1 CNFNNNQEPFCEW
14 TQSKGDD
21 GDWKRQF
28 GPTPTTGTG
37 PPGDYP
43 DGKGHYIY
51 QEADDIGAGQSV
63 KLESP
68 IIVTPVNLCVEFR
81 YYMYGTSQGSELNV
95 QVLNASSSLVVWK
108 QQGIQS
114 SSWLYG
120 SVTVPYSNWH
130 STRVVFEAIR
140 GSTNLFD
147 IALDNVA
154 VKKGVCTGTSPF
166 LVPPRVPKPDPVVP
180 TTAGTTADTKPS
192 TGPTEPSKTTT
203 GTPKPP
209 VGSTTAASTG
219 TPKPPV
225 GNTTAPSTPKPPVGN
240 TTAPS
245 TGTPKPPVS
254 STTAASTG
262 TPKPPATPVTE
273 TSTKPPSTKTTT
285 ASGSSTGT
293 TIRPSITTPG
303 TPAPVD
309 FQVLPPARPP
319 GTLTTPPSTRRSII
333 STETARTSCPS
344 LAIPPRPPLQ
354 STPPTSTGMDTAP
367 WPTSKPST
375 CTYPNGPFVTC
386 HTKVDPKPAPSAV
399 LPPARPPGTLTTPP
413 STRRSIIST
422 ETAPSLRTAR
432 TTCVSWTG
440 ASRSSV
446 RRWSPTSTSVR
457 RGTSPC
463 GPGGT
468 RPSAVSNKPSS
479 VILNNLREMQNQPT
493 NQVGY
498 FPSPS
503 SRSPK
508 VLTIHC
514 PPNSHYEPCGSA
526 CPTPCLDSRPQP
538 CDGPCVE
545 GCQCDKGFI
554 LSGGQCVPE
563 NECGCIYN
571 GNYYQPGDEFYNPDC
586 KQKCRCNG
594 NNHTDC
600 KPWSCSEKEFCGLL
614 NGAFGC
620 HPTGSA
626 SCYVSGDPH
635 YYSFDGRLL
644 SFMGTC
650 TYTLARSCQNR
661 TAPWFSI
668 EGKNEER
675 GQKGASY
682 LGKIYITVGD
692 TTITLMKSRRTLVN
706 GVRVR
711 LPSQP
716 TQSISVSQSG
726 QYVLVQTSF
735 GLTVRWDGNHYA
747 EIIAPNSYFAQMCGL
762 CGDYDGNADND
773 NRKPDGNTA
782 ANGNELGN
790 SWQTKDDEDE
800 ECRSDNVEEL
810 PCEKDLH
817 DQVTNPDH
825 CGRIIDPMG
834 AFRDCIKIVDPMPY
848 FNNCVFD
855 MCQYQGLEETLC
867 DQLEAYTDACL
878 SAGAPVHS
886 WRTPQFCP
894 LDCPPNSHYTLCA
907 STCPPTC
914 NNPFSAINC
923 PERCVE
929 GCECDQGFILSDGK
943 CVPAN
948 QCGCVDVDKNYR
960 ETNETWYKKG
970 CVEKCTCFGH
980 DIIHCENASCL
991 AEETCNLQD
1000 GVYGCHPLGR
1010 EYCTASGDPHYLTF
1024 DNLTYNFM
1032 GTCRYTL
1039 AKVCSVP
1046 SDLPYFNVETTNE
1059 HRGSNKK
1066 VSYVK
1071 AVHVEVYG
1079 HRVTIM
1085 KNRRVI
1091 LDERRVNLPILIE
1104 EKLAVRMSGSYV
1116 LLQTGFGLWVRYD
1129 GNHRAEV
1136 SAPSS
1141 YVGLLCGLC
1150 GNYNK
1155 NTTDDNLK
1163 ADGSSTG
1170 NFNEL
1175 GESWEVPSNSTGC
1188 TNSGGIDNCDDKI
1201 QSEAQKPTSCG
1212 ILTDHQGPFKACHD
1226 KVPPKDF
1233 FDNCVYDLCG
1243 TGGDI
1248 VSLCFALQ
1256 AYADMCSQAG
1266 VHIAWRNKT
1275 FCPLSCPLGSHYEHC
1290 GTACPSSCTDL
1301 AAPNGCKQLCVEG
1314 CFCDPGYVLSGDKCV
1329 PFSRCGCVDEE
1340 NNYHL
1345 VGESWFTGS
1354 SCTRRCSCSGPNNS
1368 SCEDW
1373 QCSPAEECKVVDG
1386 ALGCQTAG
1394 NAVCHVAGDPHY
1406 YTFDNV
1412 MHTFMGTCTY
1422 TLVEVCNSSMVTP
1435 FTITAKNEQRGKPLA
1450 SYLRLVH
1457 VDVYGV
1463 RITLHKARRVLLNNE
1478 RVRTP
1483 ILDRIAGVSI
1493 TTSGIFT
1500 VVETDFGLV
1509 VKFDGNHLLEIQVP
1523 GAYFGKVCGLCGNY
1537 NGEPSD
1543 EYLMPDGALASN
1555 VTHLGNSWKSEGDDD
1570 PGCQPDNREDLGP
1583 SCAPEDVPRMTALCE
1598 EMLSEKYQACH
1609 GLIDPKLFISNCL
1622 YDLCEY
1628 DGMLYTLCDNIQAY
1642 AEACKTQGVHIKWR
1656 NDTFCPL
1663 PCPFNS
1669 HYTECSSPCPRTCAD
1684 IFATVSCERAT
1695 TCVEGCECDP
1705 GFVLSDDRCV
1715 EMKEC
1720 GCIDDQGDY
1729 HNVGDSWLTKHCETE
1744 CTCADNRVLTCRGHQ
1759 CRPQTVCALNNAG
1772 IRNCKPEHFDK
1783 CRISG
1788 DPHHRTFDGY
1798 THHYQG
1804 KHTYTLVTTIASLPS
1819 EMEAFRIEGKNMQ
1832 RRYHKRVS
1840 FLEEVYVHVYGYDI
1854 SFLQRRKLVV
1864 NGEKVKPPFQ
1874 PREGLKLFQKSRKLY
1889 LETDFGLSVTFDGG
1903 NHADIVL
1910 PSTYRSQVLGL
1921 CGNYDRNRKNEYM
1934 KPDGSVVRN
1943 LNTFGDSWR
1952 VSGKSRQALP
1962 KETTR
1967 AGAEA
1972 ESESGFETQGCSV
1985 QQLEVMNSTE
1995 YCGALSDPQ
2004 GPFKEC
2010 HSAIPPVTERENCV
2024 FDLCSIYNDTELKCQ
2039 SYTVYAQGCQ
2049 EQGILLGNWRTKT
2062 RCRMECPLHS
2072 TYKFCMSACPS
2083 TCADLAAPSECSSPC
2098 LEGCECDEGYVLSDL
2113 DCVPFNQCGC
2123 KYFDRYYQL
2132 GENFM
2137 NEDCSEKC
2145 TCKSTGPVC
2154 QATHC
2159 VTGDVCVIFNFTRG
2173 CYKDGPCLSSP
2184 CLNGGTCAEGVNQ
2197 GVPGFKCSCPDG
2209 FEGNVC

>member
-1 CNFNNNQEPFCEW
+1 MVAQTDF
-14 TQSKGDD
+14 GLRVRYD
-21 GDWKRQF
+21 GNHHAEVKVPSNYQNELC
-28 GPTPTTGTG
+28 GLC
-37 PPGDYP
+37 GDYNGSP
-43 DGKGHYIY
+43 R
-51 QEADDIGAGQSV
+51 DDFKTPSGVPV
-63 KLESP
+63 KNANDFGNSW
-68 IIVTPVNLCVEFR
+68 
-81 YYMYGTSQGSELNV
+81 NV
-95 QVLNASSSLVVWK
+95 DKNC
-108 QQGIQS
+108 
-114 SSWLYG
+114 
-120 SVTVPYSNWH
+120 
-130 STRVVFEAIR
+130 TR
-140 GSTNLFD
+140 TD
-147 IALDNVA
+147 IE
-154 VKKGVCTGTSPF
+154 
-166 LVPPRVPKPDPVVP
+166 VVP
-180 TTAGTTADTKPS
+180 ECTEAEREDYE
-192 TGPTEPSKTTT
+192 GPAYC
-203 GTPKPP
+203 G
-209 VGSTTAASTG
+209 
-219 TPKPPV
+219 
-225 GNTTAPSTPKPPVGN
+225 
-240 TTAPS
+240 
-245 TGTPKPPVS
+245 
-254 STTAASTG
+254 
-262 TPKPPATPVTE
+262 
-273 TSTKPPSTKTTT
+273 
-285 ASGSSTGT
+285 
-293 TIRPSITTPG
+293 ILL
-303 TPAPVD
+303 D
-309 FQVLPPARPP
+309 
-319 GTLTTPPSTRRSII
+319 
-333 STETARTSCPS
+333 
-344 LAIPPRPPLQ
+344 
-354 STPPTSTGMDTAP
+354 
-367 WPTSKPST
+367 
-375 CTYPNGPFVTC
+375 PNGPFAACHNKINPNSFFEDCAYDMCELDGSKPQLCQALESYVNECQERNVT
-386 HTKVDPKPAPSAV
+386 
-399 LPPARPPGTLTTPP
+399 LRPW
-413 STRRSIIST
+413 RN
-422 ETAPSLRTAR
+422 ETFCP
-432 TTCVSWTG
+432 
-440 ASRSSV
+440 
-446 RRWSPTSTSVR
+446 
-457 RGTSPC
+457 
-463 GPGGT
+463 
-468 RPSAVSNKPSS
+468 
-479 VILNNLREMQNQPT
+479 
-493 NQVGY
+493 
-498 FPSPS
+498 
-503 SRSPK
+503 
-508 VLTIHC
+508 IHC

-1962 KETTR
+1962 KETTAGLHLHRNRR

-2209 FEGNVC
+2209 FEGNVCETETTPSDPPPNNTDTILIAVLVSVLLLILIVIIGVCIYRKRQNGGKSDDSSSSSSMDSMEKKLVEPDLNVTRMTRF